1 MMSDEPCCGGGV
13 RSDGV
18 EGACVG
24 DHGQPL
30 SPVHRDPGGEPRR
43 RDEMVTEHLYQAPQ
57 REAPGVGKGVR
68 GPLQVRGGGGRIA
81 RGLRELGRLHPPQ
94 PGEGCYCER
103 EAGREP
109 AGLSV
114 EQPG

>member
-1 MMSDEPCCGGGV
+1 VVRQEVRPPVGDLMMSDEPCCGGGV

-43 RDEMVTEHLYQAPQ
+43 RDEMATEHLYEALQ
-57 REAPGVGKGVR
+57 REAPGGFSSTIF
-68 GPLQVRGGGGRIA
+68 LCSSLAQQIDD
-81 RGLRELGRLHPPQ
+81 
-94 PGEGCYCER
+94 
-103 EAGREP
+103 
-109 AGLSV
+109 SIS
-114 EQPG
+114 